1 MNFWKKYSA
10 GCPGPDFKAFVSRT
24 PKSELWKRGFEI
36 EESDL
41 YMTSNSNF
49 LKLCQEAFKAAYDA
63 TFELVGTDSAS
74 SFVGMGADGTPTTSI
89 DQVAEDAIVEA
100 LKADGRSMRVLSE
113 ELGELIIG
121 KSPEFSV
128 VLDPL
133 DGTYNASSGIPFYS
147 VSIAFASHDLSDL
160 RFGYV
165 SNLALKEEFHA
176 EAGKGAYL
184 NGKTIRPSHNSDLK
198 SLCASVYGYRQNV
211 ERTRK
216 IYSNIRRVRLFG
228 SVALELCY
236 VASGRL
242 DAFVDVRRALRV
254 TDVAAGQLILEEA
267 GGSVT
272 DGYGNLL
279 RLPDNVTARVDMV
292 ASNGHVHEKILHL
305 LSGG

>member
-1 MNFWKKYSA
+1 
-10 GCPGPDFKAFVSRT
+10 
-24 PKSELWKRGFEI
+24 
-36 EESDL
+36 
-41 YMTSNSNF
+41 MTSNLNF
-49 LKLCQEAFKAAYDA
+49 LKLCREAYRAAYDA
-63 TFELVGTDSAS
+63 TCDLVGTDSAS
-74 SFVGMGADGTPTTSI
+74 SFVCMGADGTPTTGI
-89 DQVAEDAIVEA
+89 DLAAEDAIVEV
-100 LKADGRSMRVLSE
+100 LKADGRPMRILSE

-133 DGTYNASSGIPFYS
+133 DGTYNASAGIPFYS

-165 SNLALKEEFHA
+165 RNLAFREEYYA
-176 EAGKGAYL
+176 EAGNGSYL
-184 NGKTIRPSHNSDLK
+184 NGNRIETSANSELKDLCV
-198 SLCASVYGYRQNV
+198 SIYGYRQNV
-211 ERTRK
+211 ERTRR

-242 DAFVDVRRALRV
+242 DAFVDVRKALRV

-267 GGSVT
+267 GGLVT
-272 DGYGNLL
+272 DGYGKTL
-279 RLPDNVTARVDMV
+279 RLPDNVTARVEMV
-292 ASNGHVHEKILHL
+292 ASNGHVQKKLLSL